1 MDDDLGTPAAV
12 AVIFDAVREA
22 NRHLDEDNSDEA
34 ASIGCAI
41 EVLVDVLGV
50 KIGRDQRPSGSKES
64 ELDENKIEEL
74 IVERNQARENGDY
87 ARADEIRDSLS
98 ASGIVLED
106 SAQGTGWHR
115 S

>member
-41 EVLVDVLGV
+41 ETLVDVLGL

-74 IVERNQARENGDY
+74 IVERNQARESGDY

>member
-1 MDDDLGTPAAV
+1 M
-12 AVIFDAVREA
+12 
-22 NRHLDEDNSDEA
+22 
-34 ASIGCAI
+34 
-41 EVLVDVLGV
+41 
-50 KIGRDQRPSGSKES
+50 
-64 ELDENKIEEL
+64 DENKIEEL
-74 IVERNQARENGDY
+74 IVERNQARESGDY

>member
-1 MDDDLGTPAAV
+1 
-12 AVIFDAVREA
+12 
-22 NRHLDEDNSDEA
+22 
-34 ASIGCAI
+34 
-41 EVLVDVLGV
+41 VDVLGL

-74 IVERNQARENGDY
+74 IVERNQARESGDY
-87 ARADEIRDSLS
+87 ARADEIRDSLFEN
-98 ASGIVLED
+98 GIVLED